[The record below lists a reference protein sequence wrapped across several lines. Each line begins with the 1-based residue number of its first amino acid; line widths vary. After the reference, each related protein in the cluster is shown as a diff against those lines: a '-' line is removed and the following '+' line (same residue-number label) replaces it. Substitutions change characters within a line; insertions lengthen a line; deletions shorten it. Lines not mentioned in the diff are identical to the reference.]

1 MASTAPTVPAA
12 PPVPA
17 APTVIPPPLAE
28 LTHPE
33 AVLPPPPPSD
43 AAAQLPPTPRPA
55 TAAPASPNVTGGADA
70 AEQDPARKEFKR
82 QIIMLVKKNAK
93 TFLEDGVIKSA
104 EEYKQIVRKLT
115 HKILQKEHGKTVLDD
130 VTHKKVAKYV
140 SSFIEKRLM
149 YKAMANSNE

>member
-1 MASTAPTVPAA
+1 MASTAPAVPAA
-12 PPVPA
+12 PPMPA

-33 AVLPPPPPSD
+33 AALPPPPSD

-55 TAAPASPNVTGGADA
+55 PAPASPNNVTGGADA
-70 AEQDPARKEFKR
+70 AEQDPARKEFKH
-82 QIIMLVKKNAK
+82 QIIVLVKKNAK

>member
-1 MASTAPTVPAA
+1 MASTAPAVPAA
-12 PPVPA
+12 PPMPA

-33 AVLPPPPPSD
+33 AALPPPPSD

-55 TAAPASPNVTGGADA
+55 PANVTGGADA
-70 AEQDPARKEFKR
+70 AEQDPARKEFKH
-82 QIIMLVKKNAK
+82 QIIVLVKKNAK